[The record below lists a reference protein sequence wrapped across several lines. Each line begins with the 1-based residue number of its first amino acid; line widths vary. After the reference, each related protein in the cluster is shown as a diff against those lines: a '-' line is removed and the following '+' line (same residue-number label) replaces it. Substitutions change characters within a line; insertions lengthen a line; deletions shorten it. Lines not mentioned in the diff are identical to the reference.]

1 MSESLILGIE
11 TSCDDTS
18 VALLQGE
25 RKVLASVVSSQNELH
40 APFGGI
46 VPEIAARRHLEL
58 ILPITSQVLKEA
70 GVSLNDVTGIGVT
83 TRPGLVPSLVV
94 GLSFAKA
101 LAWSRR
107 IPWVGVDH
115 LEAHI
120 FATFLDEEV
129 EFPFLALVVSG
140 GHTSL
145 FVVSDY
151 GELELLGETR
161 DDAAGEAF
169 DKVASLLQLGYPG
182 GPVIDRAAKECDP
195 TVFELPRPYM
205 RETWDFSFSGLKTA
219 VVHLV
224 EREGIKPNTPEACH
238 VAAAFQEA
246 VVDVLAAKILRAAKE
261 LSIPRVVVAGGVAA
275 NSRLRSKLGELAK
288 EQGLKVK
295 MPPLRLCG
303 DNGAMVAFVAR
314 YQLEKGK
321 MSPWDQDVRSRI
333 SY

>member
-1 MSESLILGIE
+1 MNESLILGIE

-18 VALLQGE
+18 VAILRGE
-25 RKVLASVVSSQNELH
+25 REILASVVSSQNELH
-40 APFGGI
+40 APFCGI

-58 ILPITSQVLKEA
+58 ILPITQQVLSEA
-70 GVSLNDVTGIGVT
+70 KVNMDQITGIGVT

-120 FATFLDEEV
+120 FASFLEGEI

-145 FVVSDY
+145 FVVKGY
-151 GELELLGETR
+151 GELQLLGETR

-182 GPVIDRAAKECDP
+182 GPVIDKAAKEGDP
-195 TVFELPRPYM
+195 ALFELPRPYM
-205 RETWDFSFSGLKTA
+205 KETWDFSFSGLKTA

-224 EREGIKPNTPEACH
+224 KREGIKPGSPEVNH
-238 VAAAFQEA
+238 VAAGFQEA
-246 VVDVLAAKILRAAKE
+246 VVDVLVAKTLRAVKE

-275 NSRLRSKLGELAK
+275 NSRLRRRFEEVAK
-288 EQGLKVK
+288 EESLTIKV
-295 MPPLRLCG
+295 PPLSLCG

-314 YQLEKGK
+314 YRLEMGER
-321 MSPWDQDVRSRI
+321 SPWHEDVRSRTG
-333 SY
+333 Y